1 MPRQGLIVWPDFSLS
16 KNQDK
21 KIISGISVCSNDPA
35 SGRVGERS
43 LSSGTLNYLTRD
55 AKLGAYRSGRFKGL
69 TKMAFYIVLD
79 IGFFIGYFYRLS

>member
-1 MPRQGLIVWPDFSLS
+1 VPCQGLIVWPDFSLS

-43 LSSGTLNYLTRD
+43 LPSGTLNDYLTRN
-55 AKLGAYRSGRFKGL
+55 AKLGACRSGRFKGL
-69 TKMAFYIVLD
+69 AKTAFYIVLD
-79 IGFFIGYFYRLS
+79 IGFVIGYL